1 MMFYIDQQ
9 RLLHGSRIILNW
21 HLKQEKGIFI
31 LWIPISRFFWN
42 NYSLVKNEGNI
53 EMLFSGPVFKAKI
66 KIILFFNFK
75 TVREISEKTRN
86 IIVKKIDV
94 NATIISTG
102 KYSACELS
110 CNKLYVHSLDS
121 NISQKGALVNSM
133 SISIKNLNYL
143 HKQL

>member
-1 MMFYIDQQ
+1 MFYIDQQ

-42 NYSLVKNEGNI
+42 NYSLVKNEGHI
-53 EMLFSGPVFKAKI
+53 EILFSGPVFTAKI
-66 KIILFFNFK
+66 KRISFFNFK

-94 NATIISTG
+94 NAPIISTG
-102 KYSACELS
+102 KYSACEIS
-110 CNKLYVHSLDS
+110 FNKLSVNHLNS
-121 NISQKGALVNSM
+121 NISQKAAVVNSIP
-133 SISIKNLNYL
+133 ISIKNLN
-143 HKQL
+143 